1 MLIIEL
7 YFGIFEIDECRRI
20 GTVIG
25 KQGEP
30 MEIPCKPKIE
40 VAADIVDIIGRY
52 VSEDR

>member
-1 MLIIEL
+1 MV
-7 YFGIFEIDECRRI
+7 FTNKV
-20 GTVIG
+20 TVID